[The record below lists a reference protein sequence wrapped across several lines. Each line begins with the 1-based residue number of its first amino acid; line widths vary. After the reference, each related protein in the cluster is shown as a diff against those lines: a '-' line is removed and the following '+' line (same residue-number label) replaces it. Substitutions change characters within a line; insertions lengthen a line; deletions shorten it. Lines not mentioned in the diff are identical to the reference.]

1 MGLLD
6 VFSLTSQITAAEPRT
21 VTAAVNVLPS
31 QNFQP
36 LFMSPFTTRQEAMEV
51 PAVARARSIIC
62 GTAASLPLKAFN
74 KINGAQIEGR
84 TILTQPDP
92 ALPTAVTMSYTFDDL
107 LFHDVAY
114 WSVLEVSPDDGRPT
128 RARRIDPLRVSYQTD
143 GLTGIIIDGFYV
155 DGNLVPM
162 SGVGSL
168 IVFYGLGTGG
178 ILTRAGRTIKTA
190 LDLEKAVSRMAEEPA
205 PAMYIKNS
213 GVDLPAAQVSS
224 LLANWKAARMQRST
238 AYLSG
243 NLEVQAFGFDAT
255 QMELS
260 ANRMNTATEIARL
273 MNIPAWYL
281 NAESTSSTYSNTLQE
296 RRSLIDLSLMPY
308 LIAVEGRLSMD
319 DITPMTQ
326 HVRFEV
332 EEYLRGTAIERVEV
346 TARMLELGL
355 IDVEEARAMEGLA
368 PRGSDSNSSNEIANA
383 RELNIAEVVQ
393 KVYLG
398 VDKVITSDEARQIV
412 NEAGG
417 NLTIP
422 GPEFMPATTTTES
435 ETNAN

>member
-6 VFSLTSQITAAEPRT
+6 VFSLTSQITAAEPTT

-31 QNFQP
+31 QNFAP
-36 LFMSPFTTRQEAMEV
+36 MFMSPYTTRQEAMEV

-62 GTAASLPLKAFN
+62 GTAASLPLHAYN
-74 KINGAQIEGR
+74 KQTNAEIYGR
-84 TILTQPDP
+84 TILEQPDP
-92 ALPTAVTMSYTFDDL
+92 ALPTAVVMSWTFDDL

-114 WSVLEVSPDDGRPT
+114 WQVLAVSPDDGRPVH
-128 RARRIDPLRVSYQTD
+128 ARRIDPLRVTYNTE
-143 GLTGIIIDGFYV
+143 GLAGIVVDGFWV
-155 DGNLVPM
+155 DGVQVPM

-224 LLANWKAARMQRST
+224 LLANWKAARAQRST

-326 HVRFEV
+326 RVRFEV
-332 EEYLRGTAIERVEV
+332 EEYLRGTAMERIEVV
-346 TARMLELGL
+346 GRMLELGL
-355 IDVEEARAMEGLA
+355 IDIDEARAMEDLA
-368 PRGSDSNSSNEIANA
+368 PRGS
-383 RELNIAEVVQ
+383 
-393 KVYLG
+393 
-398 VDKVITSDEARQIV
+398 
-412 NEAGG
+412 
-417 NLTIP
+417 
-422 GPEFMPATTTTES
+422 

>member
-6 VFSLTSQITAAEPRT
+6 VFSLTSEIKAAEQTT

-31 QNFQP
+31 QNFAP
-36 LFMSPFTTRQEAMEV
+36 FFMSPFTTRQEAMEV

-62 GTAASLPLKAFN
+62 GTAASLPLHAYN
-74 KINGAQIEGR
+74 KTTNAEIYGR
-84 TILTQPDP
+84 TILEQPDP
-92 ALPTAVTMSYTFDDL
+92 ALPTAVVMSWTFDDL

-114 WSVLEVSPDDGRPT
+114 WQVLEVSPDDGRPT
-128 RARRIDPLRVSYQTD
+128 RARRIDPLRVSYNTE
-143 GLTGIIIDGFYV
+143 GLNGIVIDGFYV
-155 DGNLVPM
+155 DMNLVPM

-178 ILTRAGRTIKTA
+178 ILSRAGRTIKTA
-190 LDLEKAVSRMAEEPA
+190 LDLEKAVSRMAEEPN

-213 GVDLPAAQVSS
+213 GVDLPSAQVSA
-224 LLANWKAARMQRST
+224 LLSNWKAARAQRST

-243 NLEVQAFGFDAT
+243 NLEVQTFGFDAT

-319 DITPMTQ
+319 DITPSTQ
-326 HVRFEV
+326 RVRFEV
-332 EEYLRGTAIERVEV
+332 EEYLRGTAMERIEVIG
-346 TARMLELGL
+346 RMLELGL
-355 IDVEEARAMEGLA
+355 IDINEAREMEDLA
-368 PRGSDSNSSNEIANA
+368 PRGS
-383 RELNIAEVVQ
+383 
-393 KVYLG
+393 
-398 VDKVITSDEARQIV
+398 
-412 NEAGG
+412 
-417 NLTIP
+417 
-422 GPEFMPATTTTES
+422 

>member
-6 VFSLTSQITAAEPRT
+6 VFSLTSEIKAAQPT

-31 QNFQP
+31 QNFAP
-36 LFMSPFTTRQEAMEV
+36 HFMSPYTTRAEAMQV

-62 GTAASLPLKAFN
+62 GTAASLPLHAYN
-74 KINGAQIEGR
+74 KSTNAEIYGR
-84 TILTQPDP
+84 TILEQPDP
-92 ALPTAVTMSYTFDDL
+92 ALPTAVVMSWTFDDL

-114 WSVLEVSPDDGRPT
+114 WQVLSVSPEDGRPT
-128 RARRIDPLRVSYQTD
+128 HARRIDPSRVNYNTE
-143 GLTGIIIDGFYV
+143 GVTGVVIDGFWV
-155 DGNLVPM
+155 DGIQVPM

-178 ILTRAGRTIKTA
+178 ILSRAGRTIKTA
-190 LDLEKAVSRMAEEPA
+190 LDLEKAVSRMAEEPN

-224 LLANWKAARMQRST
+224 LLANWKAARAQRST

-243 NLEVQAFGFDAT
+243 NLEVETFGFDAT

-319 DITPMTQ
+319 DITPITQ
-326 HVRFEV
+326 RVKFEI
-332 EEYLRGTAIERVEV
+332 EEYLRGTPMERIEVV
-346 TARMLELGL
+346 GKMLELGL
-355 IDVEEARAMEGLA
+355 IDINEAREMEDLA
-368 PRGSDSNSSNEIANA
+368 PRGS
-383 RELNIAEVVQ
+383 
-393 KVYLG
+393 
-398 VDKVITSDEARQIV
+398 
-412 NEAGG
+412 
-417 NLTIP
+417 
-422 GPEFMPATTTTES
+422 

>member
-6 VFSLTSQITAAEPRT
+6 VFTLASQITAAEPTT

-31 QNFQP
+31 QNFAP
-36 LFMSPFTTRQEAMEV
+36 MFMSPYTTRQEAMEV

-62 GTAASLPLKAFN
+62 GTAASLPLHAYN
-74 KINGAQIEGR
+74 KTTNAEVYGR
-84 TILTQPDP
+84 TILEQPDP
-92 ALPTAVTMSYTFDDL
+92 ALPTAVVMSWTFDDL
-107 LFHDVAY
+107 LFHDAAY
-114 WSVLEVSPDDGRPT
+114 WQVLAVSPEDGRPT
-128 RARRIDPLRVSYQTD
+128 HARRIDPIRVTYNTE
-143 GLTGIIIDGFYV
+143 GLNGIVIDGFWV
-155 DGNLVPM
+155 DGKQVPM

-224 LLANWKAARMQRST
+224 LLANWKAARAQRST

-243 NLEVQAFGFDAT
+243 NLEVESFGFDAT

-296 RRSLIDLSLMPY
+296 RRSLIDLSLMPF
-308 LIAVEGRLSMD
+308 LIAVEQRLSMD

-326 HVRFEV
+326 RVKFEV
-332 EEYLRGTAIERVEV
+332 EEYLRGTPMERIEV
-346 TARMLELGL
+346 TGKMLELGL
-355 IDVEEARAMEGLA
+355 IDINEARAMEDLA
-368 PRGSDSNSSNEIANA
+368 PRGS
-383 RELNIAEVVQ
+383 
-393 KVYLG
+393 
-398 VDKVITSDEARQIV
+398 
-412 NEAGG
+412 
-417 NLTIP
+417 
-422 GPEFMPATTTTES
+422 

>member
-6 VFSLTSQITAAEPRT
+6 VFSLTSEIKATQPAT

-31 QNFQP
+31 QNFAP
-36 LFMSPFTTRQEAMEV
+36 MFMSPFTTRQEAMEV

-62 GTAASLPLKAFN
+62 GTAASLPLHAYN
-74 KINGAQIEGR
+74 KTTNAEIYGR
-84 TILTQPDP
+84 TILEQPDP
-92 ALPTAVTMSYTFDDL
+92 ALPTAVTMSWTFDDL

-114 WSVLEVSPDDGRPT
+114 WQVLELSPEDGRPS
-128 RARRIDPLRVSYQTD
+128 RARRIDPIRVTFNTE
-143 GLTGIIIDGFYV
+143 GLAGIIVDGFWV
-155 DGNLVPM
+155 DGVQVPM
-162 SGVGSL
+162 QGVGSI

-213 GVDLPAAQVSS
+213 GVDLPANQVSA

-296 RRSLIDLSLMPY
+296 RRSLIDLSLMPF
-308 LIAVEGRLSMD
+308 LIAVEQRLSMD

-326 HVRFEV
+326 RVKFEV
-332 EEYLRGTAIERVEV
+332 EEYLRGTPMERIEVV
-346 TARMLELGL
+346 GKMLELGL
-355 IDVEEARAMEGLA
+355 IDINEAREMEDLA
-368 PRGSDSNSSNEIANA
+368 PRGS
-383 RELNIAEVVQ
+383 
-393 KVYLG
+393 
-398 VDKVITSDEARQIV
+398 
-412 NEAGG
+412 
-417 NLTIP
+417 
-422 GPEFMPATTTTES
+422 

>member
-1 MGLLD
+1 MANKTDTNTMGLLD
-6 VFSLTSQITAAEPRT
+6 VFSLTSQVTAAQPT

-31 QNFQP
+31 QNFAP
-36 LFMSPFTTRQEAMEV
+36 LFMSPYTTRQEAMEV

-62 GTAASLPLKAFN
+62 GTAASLPLRAFN

-84 TILTQPDP
+84 TILSQPDP
-92 ALPTAVTMSYTFDDL
+92 ALPTAVMMSWTFDDL
-107 LFHDVAY
+107 VFHDVAY
-114 WSVLEVSPDDGRPT
+114 WQILEISPDDNRPT
-128 RARRIDPLRVSYQTD
+128 RARRIDPMRISYNTEGYNNVIINGFFLD
-143 GLTGIIIDGFYV
+143 GTQL
-155 DGNLVPM
+155 PM

-190 LDLEKAVSRMAEEPA
+190 LDLEKAVSRMAEEPN

-224 LLANWKAARMQRST
+224 LLANWKAARSQRST

-243 NLEVQAFGFDAT
+243 NLEVETFGFDAS

-296 RRSLIDLSLMPY
+296 RRSLIDLSLMPF
-308 LIAVEGRLSMD
+308 LIAVEQRLSMD
-319 DITPMTQ
+319 DITPSTQ
-326 HVRFEV
+326 RVRFEV
-332 EEYLRGTAIERVEV
+332 EEYLRGTALERIEV
-346 TARMLELGL
+346 TGRMLELGL
-355 IDVEEARAMEGLA
+355 IDINEARQMEGLA
-368 PRGSDSNSSNEIANA
+368 PRGS
-383 RELNIAEVVQ
+383 
-393 KVYLG
+393 
-398 VDKVITSDEARQIV
+398 
-412 NEAGG
+412 
-417 NLTIP
+417 
-422 GPEFMPATTTTES
+422 

>member
-6 VFSLTSQITAAEPRT
+6 VFALTSEVKAAETPT
-21 VTAAVNVLPS
+21 VTAAVNVLPT
-31 QNFQP
+31 QNFYP
-36 LFMSPFTTRQEAMEV
+36 NILSPYTTRQEAMEV

-62 GTAASLPLKAFN
+62 GTAASLPLRAFN
-74 KINGAQIEGR
+74 KITGAQVYGR
-84 TILTQPDP
+84 SLLEQPDP
-92 ALPTAVTMSYTFDDL
+92 ALPTAVTMSWTFDDL
-107 LFHDVAY
+107 VFHDVAY
-114 WSVLEVSPDDGRPT
+114 WQVLAISPEDGRPVH
-128 RARRIDPLRVSYQTD
+128 ARRIDPTRVTYQTEN
-143 GLTGIIIDGFYV
+143 LTGTVIDGFWV
-155 DGNLVPM
+155 DGNRVPM

-213 GVDLPAAQVSS
+213 GVDLPANQVSA
-224 LLANWKAARMQRST
+224 LLANWKAARAQRST

-243 NLEVQAFGFDAT
+243 NLEVQAFGFDAQ

-260 ANRMNTATEIARL
+260 QNRMNTATEIARL

-308 LIAVEGRLSMD
+308 LISVEQRLSMD
-319 DITPMTQ
+319 DLTPYTQ
-326 HVRFEV
+326 RVRFEV
-332 EEYLRGTAIERVEV
+332 EEYLRGTPMERIDVV
-346 TARMLELGL
+346 GRMLELGL
-355 IDVEEARAMEGLA
+355 IDIDEAREMEGLA
-368 PRGSDSNSSNEIANA
+368 PRGS
-383 RELNIAEVVQ
+383 
-393 KVYLG
+393 
-398 VDKVITSDEARQIV
+398 
-412 NEAGG
+412 
-417 NLTIP
+417 
-422 GPEFMPATTTTES
+422 

>member
-6 VFSLTSQITAAEPRT
+6 VFSLTSEIKAAEETT

-31 QNFQP
+31 QNFAP
-36 LFMSPFTTRQEAMEV
+36 FFMSPFTTRQEAMEV

-62 GTAASLPLKAFN
+62 GTAASLPLHAYN
-74 KINGAQIEGR
+74 KTTNAEIYGR
-84 TILTQPDP
+84 TILEQPDP
-92 ALPTAVTMSYTFDDL
+92 ALPTAVVMSWTFDDL

-114 WSVLEVSPDDGRPT
+114 WQVLEVSPDDGRPT
-128 RARRIDPLRVSYQTD
+128 RARRIDPLRVSYNTE
-143 GLTGIIIDGFYV
+143 GLNGIVIDGFYV
-155 DGNLVPM
+155 DMDLVPM

-178 ILTRAGRTIKTA
+178 ILSRAGRTIKTA
-190 LDLEKAVSRMAEEPA
+190 LDLEKAVSRMAEEPN

-213 GVDLPAAQVSS
+213 GVDLPSAQVSA
-224 LLANWKAARMQRST
+224 LLSNWKAARAQRST

-243 NLEVQAFGFDAT
+243 NLEVQTFGFDAT

-319 DITPMTQ
+319 DITPSTQ
-326 HVRFEV
+326 RVRFEV
-332 EEYLRGTAIERVEV
+332 EEYLRGTAMERIEVIG
-346 TARMLELGL
+346 RMLELGL
-355 IDVEEARAMEGLA
+355 IDINEAREMEDLA
-368 PRGSDSNSSNEIANA
+368 PRGS
-383 RELNIAEVVQ
+383 
-393 KVYLG
+393 
-398 VDKVITSDEARQIV
+398 
-412 NEAGG
+412 
-417 NLTIP
+417 
-422 GPEFMPATTTTES
+422 

>member
-6 VFSLTSQITAAEPRT
+6 VFSLTSQVPAAQPT

-31 QNFQP
+31 QNFAP
-36 LFMSPFTTRQEAMEV
+36 LFMSPYTTRQEAMEV

-62 GTAASLPLKAFN
+62 GTAASLPLRAFN

-84 TILTQPDP
+84 TILSQPDP
-92 ALPTAVTMSYTFDDL
+92 ALPTAVMMSWTFDDL
-107 LFHDVAY
+107 VFHDVAY
-114 WSVLEVSPDDGRPT
+114 WQILEISPDDNRPT
-128 RARRIDPLRVSYQTD
+128 RARRIDPMRISYNTE
-143 GLTGIIIDGFYV
+143 GYNNVIINGFFL
-155 DGNLVPM
+155 DGNQLPM

-190 LDLEKAVSRMAEEPA
+190 LDLEKAVSRMAEEPN

-224 LLANWKAARMQRST
+224 LLANWKAARSQRAT

-243 NLEVQAFGFDAT
+243 NLEVETFGFDAS

-273 MNIPAWYL
+273 MNSPAWYL

-296 RRSLIDLSLMPY
+296 RRSLIDLSLMPF
-308 LIAVEGRLSMD
+308 LIAVEQRLSMD
-319 DITPMTQ
+319 DITPSTQ
-326 HVRFEV
+326 RVRFEV
-332 EEYLRGTAIERVEV
+332 EEYLRGTALERIEV
-346 TARMLELGL
+346 TGRMLELGL
-355 IDVEEARAMEGLA
+355 IDINEARQMEGLA
-368 PRGSDSNSSNEIANA
+368 PRGS
-383 RELNIAEVVQ
+383 
-393 KVYLG
+393 
-398 VDKVITSDEARQIV
+398 
-412 NEAGG
+412 
-417 NLTIP
+417 
-422 GPEFMPATTTTES
+422 

>member
-6 VFSLTSQITAAEPRT
+6 VFSLTSEIRAAEQPT

-31 QNFQP
+31 QNFAP
-36 LFMSPFTTRQEAMEV
+36 MFMSPYTTRQEAMEV

-62 GTAASLPLKAFN
+62 GTAASLPLHAYN
-74 KINGAQIEGR
+74 KTTNAEIYGR
-84 TILTQPDP
+84 TILEQPDP
-92 ALPTAVTMSYTFDDL
+92 ALPTAVTMSWTFDDL

-114 WSVLEVSPDDGRPT
+114 WQVLSVSPEDGRPT
-128 RARRIDPLRVSYQTD
+128 HARRIDPLRVTYNTE
-143 GLTGIIIDGFYV
+143 GLAGVVVDGFWV
-155 DGNLVPM
+155 DGVQVPM
-162 SGVGSL
+162 QGVGSL

-213 GVDLPAAQVSS
+213 GVDLPANQVSA
-224 LLANWKAARMQRST
+224 LLANWKAARAQRST

-296 RRSLIDLSLMPY
+296 RRSLIDLSLMPF
-308 LIAVEGRLSMD
+308 LIAVEQRLSMD

-326 HVRFEV
+326 RVRFEI
-332 EEYLRGTAIERVEV
+332 EEYLRGTAMERIEVIGK
-346 TARMLELGL
+346 MLELGL
-355 IDVEEARAMEGLA
+355 IDINEAREMEDLA
-368 PRGSDSNSSNEIANA
+368 PRGS
-383 RELNIAEVVQ
+383 
-393 KVYLG
+393 
-398 VDKVITSDEARQIV
+398 
-412 NEAGG
+412 
-417 NLTIP
+417 
-422 GPEFMPATTTTES
+422 

>member
-6 VFSLTSQITAAEPRT
+6 VFSLTSQVAAAEPTT

-31 QNFQP
+31 QNFP
-36 LFMSPFTTRQEAMEV
+36 TTSWMSPYTTRDEAMQV

-62 GTAASLPLKAFN
+62 GTAASLPLHAYN
-74 KINGAQIEGR
+74 KFTNAEVYGR
-84 TILTQPDP
+84 TILEQPDP
-92 ALPTAVTMSYTFDDL
+92 ALPTAVVMSFTFDDL
-107 LFHDVAY
+107 VFYDVAY
-114 WSVLEVSPDDGRPT
+114 WQVLSVSPEDGRPVH
-128 RARRIDPLRVSYQTD
+128 ARRIDVNRVSYNTQPISNV
-143 GLTGIIIDGFYV
+143 LIDGFHV
-155 DGNLVPM
+155 DGQPVPM

-178 ILTRAGRTIKTA
+178 ILSRAGRTIKTA

-224 LLANWKAARMQRST
+224 LLANWKAARAQRST

-243 NLEVQAFGFDAT
+243 NLEVESFGFDAT

-308 LIAVEGRLSMD
+308 LIAVEQRLSMD
-319 DITPMTQ
+319 DITPSTQ
-326 HVRFEV
+326 RVRFEV
-332 EEYLRGTAIERVEV
+332 EEYLRGTPMERIEV
-346 TARMLELGL
+346 TGKMLELGL
-355 IDVEEARAMEGLA
+355 INIDEARAMEDLA
-368 PRGSDSNSSNEIANA
+368 PRGS
-383 RELNIAEVVQ
+383 
-393 KVYLG
+393 
-398 VDKVITSDEARQIV
+398 
-412 NEAGG
+412 
-417 NLTIP
+417 
-422 GPEFMPATTTTES
+422 

>member
-6 VFSLTSQITAAEPRT
+6 VFSLTSQVTAAQPAT

-31 QNFQP
+31 QNFP
-36 LFMSPFTTRQEAMEV
+36 TTSFMSPYTTRQEAMEV

-62 GTAASLPLKAFN
+62 GTAASLPLHAYN
-74 KINGAQIEGR
+74 KFTNAEVSGR
-84 TILTQPDP
+84 TILEQPDP
-92 ALPTAVTMSYTFDDL
+92 ALPTAVVMSFTFDDL

-114 WSVLEVSPDDGRPT
+114 WQVLSVSPEDGRPVH
-128 RARRIDPLRVSYQTD
+128 ARRIDVNRVSYNTQPITNV
-143 GLTGIIIDGFYV
+143 LIDGFHV
-155 DGNLVPM
+155 DGQLVPM

-178 ILTRAGRTIKTA
+178 ILSRAGRTIKTA

-224 LLANWKAARMQRST
+224 LLANWKAARAQRST

-243 NLEVQAFGFDAT
+243 NLEVESFGFDAT

-296 RRSLIDLSLMPY
+296 RRSLIDLSLMPF
-308 LIAVEGRLSMD
+308 LIAIEQRLSMD
-319 DITPMTQ
+319 DITPSTQ
-326 HVRFEV
+326 RVRFEV
-332 EEYLRGTAIERVEV
+332 EEYLRGTPMERIEV
-346 TARMLELGL
+346 TAKMLEIGL
-355 IDVEEARAMEGLA
+355 IDINEAREMEDLA
-368 PRGSDSNSSNEIANA
+368 PRGS
-383 RELNIAEVVQ
+383 
-393 KVYLG
+393 
-398 VDKVITSDEARQIV
+398 
-412 NEAGG
+412 
-417 NLTIP
+417 
-422 GPEFMPATTTTES
+422 

>member
-6 VFSLTSQITAAEPRT
+6 VFSLTSQITAAEPAT

-31 QNFQP
+31 QNFAP
-36 LFMSPFTTRQEAMEV
+36 MFMSPYTTRQEAMEV

-62 GTAASLPLKAFN
+62 GTAASLPLHAYN
-74 KINGAQIEGR
+74 KTNNAEIYGR
-84 TILTQPDP
+84 TILEQPDP
-92 ALPTAVTMSYTFDDL
+92 ALPTAVVMSWTFDDL

-114 WSVLEVSPDDGRPT
+114 WQILSVSPEDGRPVH
-128 RARRIDPLRVSYQTD
+128 ARRIDPLRVTYNTE
-143 GLTGIIIDGFYV
+143 GLAGIVVDGFWV
-155 DGNLVPM
+155 DGVQVPM

-224 LLANWKAARMQRST
+224 LLANWKAARAQRST

-326 HVRFEV
+326 RVRFEV
-332 EEYLRGTAIERVEV
+332 EEYLRGTALERIEVIG
-346 TARMLELGL
+346 RMLELGL
-355 IDVEEARAMEGLA
+355 IDINEAREMEDLA
-368 PRGSDSNSSNEIANA
+368 PRGS
-383 RELNIAEVVQ
+383 
-393 KVYLG
+393 
-398 VDKVITSDEARQIV
+398 
-412 NEAGG
+412 
-417 NLTIP
+417 
-422 GPEFMPATTTTES
+422 

>member
-6 VFSLTSQITAAEPRT
+6 VFSLTSEVKASQQQQ
-21 VTAAVNVLPS
+21 VTAAINVLPS
-31 QNFQP
+31 QNFAP
-36 LFMSPFTTRQEAMEV
+36 MFMSPYTTRQEAMEV

-62 GTAASLPLKAFN
+62 GTAASLPLHAYN
-74 KINGAQIEGR
+74 KTTNAEIYGR
-84 TILTQPDP
+84 TILEQPDP
-92 ALPTAVTMSYTFDDL
+92 ALPTAVTMSWTFDDL

-114 WSVLEVSPDDGRPT
+114 WQVLSVSPEDGRPVH
-128 RARRIDPLRVSYQTD
+128 ARRIDPMRVTYNTE
-143 GLTGIIIDGFYV
+143 GLAGIVVDGFWV
-155 DGNLVPM
+155 DGVQVPM
-162 SGVGSL
+162 QGVGSL

-190 LDLEKAVSRMAEEPA
+190 LDLEKAVSRMAEEPN

-224 LLANWKAARMQRST
+224 LLANWKAARAQRST

-243 NLEVQAFGFDAT
+243 NLDVQTFGFDAT

-296 RRSLIDLSLMPY
+296 RRSLIDLSLMPF
-308 LIAVEGRLSMD
+308 LIAVEQRLSMD

-326 HVRFEV
+326 RVRFEV
-332 EEYLRGTAIERVEV
+332 EEYLRGTAMERIEVV
-346 TARMLELGL
+346 GKMLELGL
-355 IDVEEARAMEGLA
+355 IDINEARAMEDLA
-368 PRGSDSNSSNEIANA
+368 PRGS
-383 RELNIAEVVQ
+383 
-393 KVYLG
+393 
-398 VDKVITSDEARQIV
+398 
-412 NEAGG
+412 
-417 NLTIP
+417 
-422 GPEFMPATTTTES
+422 
-435 ETNAN
+435 ETNEN

>member
-6 VFSLTSQITAAEPRT
+6 VFALTSEIKATPAPT
-21 VTAAVNVLPS
+21 VTAAVNVLPT
-31 QNFQP
+31 QNFFP
-36 LFMSPFTTRQEAMEV
+36 NIMSPYTTRDEAMQV

-62 GTAASLPLKAFN
+62 GTAASLPLRAFN
-74 KINGAQIEGR
+74 KTTNAEVYGR
-84 TILTQPDP
+84 TILEQPDP
-92 ALPTAVTMSYTFDDL
+92 ALPAAVTMSWTFDDL

-114 WSVLEVSPDDGRPT
+114 WQVLSVSPEDGRPVH
-128 RARRIDPLRVSYQTD
+128 ARRVDPLRVTYNTE
-143 GLTGIIIDGFYV
+143 GLSGILIDGFWV
-155 DGNLVPM
+155 DGVQVPM

-178 ILTRAGRTIKTA
+178 ILSRAGRTIKTA

-213 GVDLPAAQVSS
+213 GVDLPASQVSA
-224 LLANWKAARMQRST
+224 LLANWKAARAQRST

-296 RRSLIDLSLMPY
+296 RRSLIDLSLMPF
-308 LIAVEGRLSMD
+308 LIAVEQRLSMD

-326 HVRFEV
+326 RVRFEV
-332 EEYLRGTAIERVEV
+332 EEYLRGTPMERIEVV
-346 TARMLELGL
+346 GKMLELGL
-355 IDVEEARAMEGLA
+355 IDIDEAREMEDLA
-368 PRGSDSNSSNEIANA
+368 PRGS
-383 RELNIAEVVQ
+383 
-393 KVYLG
+393 
-398 VDKVITSDEARQIV
+398 
-412 NEAGG
+412 
-417 NLTIP
+417 
-422 GPEFMPATTTTES
+422 

>member
-6 VFSLTSQITAAEPRT
+6 VFSLTSQVTAAQPT

-31 QNFQP
+31 QNFAP
-36 LFMSPFTTRQEAMEV
+36 LFMSPYTTRQEAMEV

-62 GTAASLPLKAFN
+62 GTAASLPLRAFN

-84 TILTQPDP
+84 TILSQPDP
-92 ALPTAVTMSYTFDDL
+92 ALPTAVMMSWTFDDL
-107 LFHDVAY
+107 VFHDVAY
-114 WSVLEVSPDDGRPT
+114 WQILEISPDDNRPT
-128 RARRIDPLRVSYQTD
+128 RARRIDPMRISYNTEGYNNVIINGFFLD
-143 GLTGIIIDGFYV
+143 GTQL
-155 DGNLVPM
+155 PM

-190 LDLEKAVSRMAEEPA
+190 LDLEKAVSRMAEEPN

-224 LLANWKAARMQRST
+224 LLANWKAARSQRAT

-243 NLEVQAFGFDAT
+243 NLEVETFGFDAS

-296 RRSLIDLSLMPY
+296 RRSLIDLSLMPF
-308 LIAVEGRLSMD
+308 LIAVEQRLSMD
-319 DITPMTQ
+319 DITPSTQ
-326 HVRFEV
+326 RVRFEV
-332 EEYLRGTAIERVEV
+332 EEYLRGTALERIEV
-346 TARMLELGL
+346 TGRMLELGL
-355 IDVEEARAMEGLA
+355 IDINEARQMEGLA
-368 PRGSDSNSSNEIANA
+368 PRGS
-383 RELNIAEVVQ
+383 
-393 KVYLG
+393 
-398 VDKVITSDEARQIV
+398 
-412 NEAGG
+412 
-417 NLTIP
+417 
-422 GPEFMPATTTTES
+422 

>member
-6 VFSLTSQITAAEPRT
+6 VFSLTSEIKASQQPQEMTAAI
-21 VTAAVNVLPS
+21 NILPS
-31 QNFQP
+31 QNFAP
-36 LFMSPFTTRQEAMEV
+36 LFISPYTTRAEAMEV
-51 PAVARARSIIC
+51 PSVARARSIIC
-62 GTAASLPLKAFN
+62 GTAASLPLKSFN
-74 KINGAQIEGR
+74 KITGAQIDGR

-92 ALPTAVTMSYTFDDL
+92 ALPASVTMSWTFDDL

-114 WSVLEVSPDDGRPT
+114 WQVLEVSPEDGRPT
-128 RARRIDPLRVSYQTD
+128 RARRIDPIRVSYNTE
-143 GLTGIIIDGFYV
+143 GLTGVVIDGFWV
-155 DGNLVPM
+155 DGNQVPM

-190 LDLEKAVSRMAEEPA
+190 LDLEKAVSRMAEEPN

-213 GVDLPAAQVSS
+213 GVDLPANQVSA
-224 LLANWKAARMQRST
+224 LLSNWKAARAQRST

-243 NLEVQAFGFDAT
+243 NLEVQTFGFDAT

-308 LIAVEGRLSMD
+308 LIAVEQRLSMD

-326 HVRFEV
+326 RVRFEV
-332 EEYLRGTAIERVEV
+332 EEYLRGTPAERMEV
-346 TARMLELGL
+346 TGRMLELGL
-355 IDVEEARAMEGLA
+355 IDIDEARRMEGLA
-368 PRGSDSNSSNEIANA
+368 PRG
-383 RELNIAEVVQ
+383 
-393 KVYLG
+393 
-398 VDKVITSDEARQIV
+398 T
-412 NEAGG
+412 
-417 NLTIP
+417 
-422 GPEFMPATTTTES
+422 
-435 ETNAN
+435 ETNEN

>member
-6 VFSLTSQITAAEPRT
+6 VFSLTSEIKAAEPST

-31 QNFQP
+31 QNFAP
-36 LFMSPFTTRQEAMEV
+36 FFMSPFTTRQEAMEV

-62 GTAASLPLKAFN
+62 GTAASLPLHAYN
-74 KINGAQIEGR
+74 KTTNAEIYGR
-84 TILTQPDP
+84 TILEQPDP
-92 ALPTAVTMSYTFDDL
+92 ALPTAVTMSWTFDDL

-114 WSVLEVSPDDGRPT
+114 WQVLEVSPDDGRPT
-128 RARRIDPLRVSYQTD
+128 RARRIDPLRVSYNTD
-143 GLTGIIIDGFYV
+143 GLTGIVIDGFYV

-162 SGVGSL
+162 AGVNSL

-178 ILTRAGRTIKTA
+178 ILSRAGRTIKTA

-224 LLANWKAARMQRST
+224 LLANWKAARAQRST

-326 HVRFEV
+326 RVRFEV
-332 EEYLRGTAIERVEV
+332 EEYLRGTALERIEVIG
-346 TARMLELGL
+346 RMLELGI
-355 IDVEEARAMEGLA
+355 IDVNEARAMEDLA
-368 PRGSDSNSSNEIANA
+368 PRGS
-383 RELNIAEVVQ
+383 
-393 KVYLG
+393 
-398 VDKVITSDEARQIV
+398 
-412 NEAGG
+412 
-417 NLTIP
+417 
-422 GPEFMPATTTTES
+422 